1 MIKTLVVYI
10 AKNMR
15 LAEHSSSESLNYL
28 TESYGHERESVCG
41 ITVDVDS
48 LLTKH
53 PKISIDM
60 KGLLKDSDILHKDLK

>member
-15 LAEHSSSESLNYL
+15 LAEHSSSLNYL
-28 TESYGHERESVCG
+28 TESYGHEKKCVCG